1 MKDFWGWLVEHEE
14 NAQMYSC
21 LVATAALLF
30 SILTFV
36 ISNIISKKRLKKD
49 REISEKQYLDQI
61 NRYEKQLQEEK
72 DIGKR
77 IKRNRRKKSYK

>member
-1 MKDFWGWLVEHEE
+1 MGDSSCIQNCFKNKIDKNGGKYDMKDFWGWLVEHEE

-36 ISNIISKKRLKKD
+36 ISNII
-49 REISEKQYLDQI
+49 
-61 NRYEKQLQEEK
+61 
-72 DIGKR
+72 
-77 IKRNRRKKSYK
+77 

>member
-49 REISEKQYLDQI
+49 
-61 NRYEKQLQEEK
+61 
-72 DIGKR
+72 
-77 IKRNRRKKSYK
+77 